1 MEDSVAHRI
10 RMGSVAGATD
20 DPSNNT
26 TSTVDIL
33 SNNSFNFAT
42 QNEQNVKKSIDLLD
56 SNSCTFANQA
66 DNSKDLVNKAANSFS
81 ETDEMNDAHHQGS
94 DQQMEIEQPAE
105 ATNDA
110 ASNKGDAVLKPAKRV
125 RNLPQELV
133 CVNPAL
139 SNYFE
144 KRLLQILLLHGASKE
159 SSEEWD
165 AEVSKRRTG
174 ITSGILKVLYKSK
187 KTTKVFKSRSEIIWS
202 LGLVKIGKGQDKS
215 FSNRYTGYFTAVE
228 RRERHLLSLQL
239 ELSKDQCVNVLY
251 LEDCIKVVK
260 PPRYSAQ
267 EEINDTEEAAMD
279 TLETTEAQEAVD
291 EDAQVEGNNMPNETN
306 DAQWEADTQQ
316 TKNVRA
322 KTAKAPGVL
331 YNRWARKRFLYD
343 FPELGKKRDMYKASV
358 ETSNSDAPPS
368 SLSQNSSQPASQP
381 NSHKLSTND
390 IILHIHGNYGILNWG
405 VINRSVK
412 GNKINYHNSDEIY
425 PIGFKC
431 IIIERDV
438 ICNKIVTLLLETLE
452 VDIDGDEPNHYCNR
466 TDFDQKI
473 QFKITAVWDTD
484 VRAVYQGNT
493 PADVWNALLNE
504 KKYIP
509 KKRLDEYEKLLV
521 SHNKAKEKE
530 KEKEMEME
538 KAVATVDAEINSKDL
553 DTSKQSS
560 SSTES
565 SGQDVAQPEQASSK
579 ASDNTS
585 NKKSNK
591 KSNNHC
597 DVTDSKHKYM
607 FRRFN
612 IEYVEQNLLVHPG
625 VMRLIE
631 GMAGSFDCKNFVFK
645 QHEGDY
651 NNLMKDFQALQIYVK
666 VLEKIGTRTI
676 YIGENYPIVPLV
688 PVRVPNQ
695 NNTKQSNGA
704 TSIND
709 TSSNHPIAPKA
720 VTKDPSYA
728 QSTTT
733 QDTSTESNRS
743 NDKNRTMSKSSSSN
757 NKTAR
762 NVTSTGSDNVTRKS
776 IALIDDEAIAMR
788 KAAMADLQAMRHA
801 VQVANDLARLELYKT
816 QIANQKVKD
825 IQMKLKGFFAASHN
839 KFSRQLQRSYM
850 NIDRLHDIEYNDMHI
865 YTALR
870 NNAQGVKA
878 SIPLPFVISNSA
890 ACPAHVIDK
899 VIQIYLFLTSYKFYN
914 QNNIHAIESIP
925 SIDCL
930 IDLVVKSYHANSR
943 SPDVEIISSTQSTI
957 STDTTGLV
965 GGTVGSN
972 MILQIFEKICMAL
985 TVPLIPKFE
994 KHVGIV
1000 SPTTTNVDDRLDI
1013 PINIYSW
1020 REIIRVVLL
1029 GEACETFGQSLRDEQ
1044 IELLV
1049 KGGYDD
1055 CFQEIE
1061 FMEKKIIKYARKKVR
1076 ANTNDTSTIILDT
1089 PITTKQYSSWLELLS
1104 TVHSTVDPYR
1114 IYNIIALAIK
1124 LIDAKHSKIIEM
1136 LNTAISPAVFDANDT
1151 SQTKQIVLKVVEH
1164 FSRNSGIIEREECTS
1179 IYDLYC
1185 RKETN
1190 SMAVNSKRVVSAED
1204 IADAAMDLDIDA
1216 DVEDKNTDM
1225 YDEAVQV
1232 LPVPLKRCYEVLIF
1246 LTRHPTGRNI
1256 IKKIYKASTLSARY
1270 SNFKM
1275 TFEDIKTNILT
1286 GAYRNPDSYV
1296 SDFYVDV
1303 YSIFD
1308 NLYYFT
1314 SPEGSTHHDLI
1325 VKLCNLFVQL
1335 IRSHVLC
1342 THTAEPTINSYCL
1355 TCHESINS
1363 VENKK
1368 HLFCERC
1375 GGSHHAS
1382 CIYGNNSNVKKGKE
1396 KEDWYCNICAAS
1408 DKKNYIFSA
1417 HPYRKATVRHPSK
1430 GEIYGL
1436 ISDIIYLNTK
1446 VQFIIEF
1453 SDESSFIWPIETV
1466 TKYLVRVFHSLPTG
1480 MSQLDYN
1487 QVISLLYG
1495 CDSNTYIPLPLSMH
1509 SNLSSLIVGSHT
1521 GLRVQMELFEKAQV
1535 ALGVYGDYN
1544 TTGSDTVDGYM
1555 NVILAII
1562 SVLLQS
1568 PGAGA
1573 ELGTQNAKYDQ
1584 KINECAQIIHKKDK
1598 DTLFSDR
1605 FFLDS
1610 PELKACMTKSLDDV
1624 VQSTFRLASDNER
1637 DVIHVDSDY
1646 IPDDSDVAG
1655 VNNDSFQLDDS
1666 NIQVM
1671 DSNSHLNYDDYDAD
1685 ETSSQDSD
1693 DSDDSFIMQINEEY
1707 SDYTGKVV
1715 DLSGDAKMDSS
1726 NDSLSEQLDTAS
1738 QQSLNQYM
1746 SRKNGIETALST
1758 QNIILELFGGDKFH
1772 SVINEITEIL
1782 GKSLYHFVKTGGQ
1795 VELLKLE
1802 IPPDHLSSGDG
1813 YAPQVSIELVNFIM
1827 QQIAPINESMQK
1839 LDNEEWFHGFNSVMT
1854 IFEAN
1859 DYSGGSE
1866 VCCLCK
1872 DSECSAVSPFV
1883 YGETYEEWLRCE
1895 YSNRSIPDN
1904 HQNTNFKTFQL
1915 WIPYHE
1921 SYRSDIHDHSNACYV
1936 DRNHSKSKFNWNL
1949 RKGSMICHERCME
1962 YLHNKRL
1969 KAFREMQRHHLIE
1982 FIETYTRV
1990 NFNSSRLIPFGVD
2003 HNNNMYFYINGSTCL
2018 YVYCSSV
2025 RFVDKS
2031 SDKNDSIEAK
2041 LQKGFANYIT
2051 PEYTS
2056 GASNHMHW
2064 FVYEHLGDIGR
2075 IIKYLRSYCDVSANN
2090 RKLEKILSWLYPHAI
2105 AVAEEECER
2114 SEDLCEQQL
2123 RQADDFIHGTSN
2135 SLPDFVVTI
2144 PKHFI
2149 TSSAQSSE
2157 DSNNVQWNNAYR
2169 FLALPSCVV
2178 KLNAS
2183 PRIVELINFDSSPAL
2198 IFLNEC
2204 VRHVYE
2210 QPESPVW
2217 TVKLLLMVIFNALP
2231 SNAFDITFDDSWS
2244 NVATFKD
2251 SFIRGVYHAPTA
2263 AILTDFAIIL
2273 ETSIKETMFSDNR
2286 SILNT
2291 LPCRTRL
2298 LYQPLYSSLLY
2309 RLFCLDQVLKYKST

>member
-1 MEDSVAHRI
+1 MVHRTQMSLEADSTGVCI
-10 RMGSVAGATD
+10 
-20 DPSNNT
+20 NNT

-33 SNNSFNFAT
+33 SNDSFNFAA
-42 QNEQNVKKSIDLLD
+42 QNEQSAKKSIDLFD
-56 SNSCTFANQA
+56 SNSCQFADQV
-66 DNSKDLVNKAANSFS
+66 DKSKGSVNKAVNSFS
-81 ETDEMNDAHHQGS
+81 ETDETNDAHHQGS

-105 ATNDA
+105 PALTTNDDT
-110 ASNKGDAVLKPAKRV
+110 SNKGDTVTKPVKRP
-125 RNLPQELV
+125 RNTPQEFV
-133 CVNPAL
+133 YENPAL

-144 KRLLQILLLHGASKE
+144 KRLIQTLLLHGASKE
-159 SSEEWD
+159 SIGEWNV
-165 AEVSKRRTG
+165 EISKRCSG
-174 ITSGILKVLYKSK
+174 ITSGVLKVLYKSK
-187 KTTKVFKSRSEIIWS
+187 KFTKVFKSRSEIIWS
-202 LGLVKIGKGQDKS
+202 LGLVKAGKGLDKS
-215 FSNRYTGYFTAVE
+215 HSNRHTGYFTAVE
-228 RRERHLLSLQL
+228 RREKHLLSLQL
-239 ELSKDQCVNVLY
+239 ELLKDQCVNVLY

-260 PPRYSAQ
+260 PLKHSTQ
-267 EEINDTEEAAMD
+267 EEINDTEEVAMEA
-279 TLETTEAQEAVD
+279 LETTGACEVMD
-291 EDAQVEGNNMPNETN
+291 EDGQVIAKDMPNETN
-306 DAQWEADTQQ
+306 DTQWEADSQQ
-316 TKNVRA
+316 AKNIRV

-343 FPELGKKRDMYKASV
+343 FPELGKRRDMYKVSV
-358 ETSNSDAPPS
+358 ETNTSDATPN
-368 SLSQNSSQPASQP
+368 SLSQNTSQPTSQP
-381 NSHKLSTND
+381 NPHKLSTND
-390 IILHIHGNYGILNWG
+390 IIIHMHGNYGILNWG
-405 VINRSVK
+405 VINRIVN
-412 GNKINYHNSDEIY
+412 GNKINYHNTDEIY

-438 ICNKIVTLLLETLE
+438 ICNKIVTLLLEIQE
-452 VDIDGDEPNHYCNR
+452 VDIGSGELNHYCIDK
-466 TDFDQKI
+466 DFNKKI
-473 QFKITAVWDTD
+473 QFKVTAVWDTD
-484 VRAVYQGNT
+484 VRVEYIGDT
-493 PADVWNALLNE
+493 PADVWNALLTE
-504 KKYIP
+504 KNYIP
-509 KKRLDEYEKLLV
+509 KKRLKEYEKLLDFNNQ
-521 SHNKAKEKE
+521 SEEKG
-530 KEKEMEME
+530 KS
-538 KAVATVDAEINSKDL
+538 VASVDDTKNPKDL
-553 DTSKQSS
+553 NTSEQSS
-560 SSTES
+560 SSTENI
-565 SGQDVAQPEQASSK
+565 SGQSIAQSEQVSS
-579 ASDNTS
+579 TE
-585 NKKSNK
+585 
-591 KSNNHC
+591 SNNGINDNSNNNGDATNC
-597 DVTDSKHKYM
+597 QHKYV

-612 IEYVEQNLLVHPG
+612 IEYLEQNLLVHPG

-688 PVRVPNQ
+688 PVRALKQ
-695 NNTKQSNGA
+695 HNTKQLTDAS
-704 TSIND
+704 SINN
-709 TSSNHPIAPKA
+709 SSNPPIAPKVA
-720 VTKDPSYA
+720 PVTKDPSNA
-728 QSTTT
+728 PTTT
-733 QDTSTESNRS
+733 TLNPPIESNRS
-743 NDKNRTMSKSSSSN
+743 NDKNRTTSKASSSN

-762 NVTSTGSDNVTRKS
+762 SITSSGSSHGDDVARKS
-776 IALIDDEAIAMR
+776 VAPVVVDEGAIAMR
-788 KAAMADLQAMRHA
+788 RAAMADLQAMRLA
-801 VQVANDLARLELYKT
+801 AQVANDQARLQTYKV

-839 KFSRQLQRSYM
+839 KFSRQLQKSYI
-850 NIDRLHDIEYNDMHI
+850 NIERLHDSEYNDMHV
-865 YTALR
+865 YTALCD
-870 NNAQGVKA
+870 NVKDEKA
-878 SIPLPFVISNSA
+878 SIPLPFVISDSA

-899 VIQIYLFLTSYKFYN
+899 VLQIYLFLTSYKFYN

-930 IDLVVKSYHANSR
+930 IDLVMKSYCANSR
-943 SPDVEIISSTQSTI
+943 SPDLEIISSTESDLP
-957 STDTTGLV
+957 TDSTGLV

-985 TVPLIPKFE
+985 TVSLIPKFE

-1000 SPTTTNVDDRLDI
+1000 SPTTTTTTTVSEDDRLNI
-1013 PINIYSW
+1013 PINIYTW

-1029 GEACETFGQSLRDEQ
+1029 GEACETFGQSLREEQ

-1076 ANTNDTSTIILDT
+1076 ANTNDVSTIMLDT
-1089 PITTKQYSSWLELLS
+1089 PITPKRHSSWLELLS
-1104 TVHSTVDPYR
+1104 TIHNLVDPYR

-1124 LIDAKHSKIIEM
+1124 LIDAKHKKIIEM
-1136 LNTAISPAVFDANDT
+1136 LNTAISPAVFDSSDT
-1151 SQTKQIVLKVVEH
+1151 SRTKQIVLKVVKH
-1164 FSRNSGIIEREECTS
+1164 FSGISGITESEESTS

-1190 SMAVNSKRVVSAED
+1190 SMMVNSKRVVSTED
-1204 IADAAMDLDIDA
+1204 IADTAMDLDNEA
-1216 DVEDKNTDM
+1216 DLEEKNLDI
-1225 YDEAVQV
+1225 YDEAVQG
-1232 LPVPLKRCYEVLIF
+1232 LPVPLKRCFEVLIF

-1270 SNFKM
+1270 NNFKM
-1275 TFEDIKTNILT
+1275 TFEDIKSNIIT
-1286 GAYRNPDSYV
+1286 GSYRNPDSYV
-1296 SDFYVDV
+1296 TDFYVDV

-1342 THTAEPTINSYCL
+1342 THLVDPTINSYCL
-1355 TCHESINS
+1355 TCQESINN
-1363 VENKK
+1363 VETKK

-1382 CIYGNNSNVKKGKE
+1382 CIFNNNSNVKKGKE
-1396 KEDWYCNICAAS
+1396 KEDWYCNLCS
-1408 DKKNYIFSA
+1408 TSNKKKYVFGA

-1430 GEIYGL
+1430 GDMYGV

-1453 SDESSFIWPIETV
+1453 SDDSSFIWPLEIV
-1466 TKYLVRVFHSLPTG
+1466 TKYLVQVLHSLPAG
-1480 MSQLDYN
+1480 MSHLDYN

-1509 SNLSSLIVGSHT
+1509 SNLSSLIVGSHA
-1521 GLRVQMELFEKAQV
+1521 GLRVQMELYEKAQV

-1544 TTGSDTVDGYM
+1544 TTGRDTVDGYI
-1555 NVILAII
+1555 NIILAII
-1562 SVLLQS
+1562 PLLLQT
-1568 PGAGA
+1568 PGAVA
-1573 ELGTQNAKYDQ
+1573 ELSSHNVMYDQ

-1598 DTLFSDR
+1598 DTLFLDR

-1610 PELKACMTKSLDDV
+1610 PELKVCMTKSLDDL
-1624 VQSTFRLASDNER
+1624 VQNIFRLASDKER
-1637 DVIHVDSDY
+1637 DIIHVDSDY
-1646 IPDDSDVAG
+1646 ISDEFG
-1655 VNNDSFQLDDS
+1655 VVGMNNDSLQLEESNFQA
-1666 NIQVM
+1666 M
-1671 DSNSHLNYDDYDAD
+1671 DSKSHINDDFDSI
-1685 ETSSQDSD
+1685 ETASEDTN
-1693 DSDDSFIMQINEEY
+1693 DSDDSFIMQCNEECT
-1707 SDYTGKVV
+1707 DFKEKVI
-1715 DLSGDAKMDSS
+1715 DLTEDMKMDS
-1726 NDSLSEQLDTAS
+1726 NETPPVKLDTVN

-1758 QNIILELFGGDKFH
+1758 QNILLELFGGDKFH
-1772 SVINEITEIL
+1772 SVINEIVEIL
-1782 GKSLYHFVKTGGQ
+1782 EKSLYHFVRTGGQ
-1795 VELLKLE
+1795 VELFQLE

-1813 YAPQVSIELVNFIM
+1813 YAPRVSIELVNFIM
-1827 QQIAPINESMQK
+1827 QQIAPLNESMQK

-1872 DSECSAVSPFV
+1872 ESECSAVSPLV
-1883 YGETYEEWLRCE
+1883 YGETYEEWLRYE
-1895 YSNRSIPDN
+1895 YTNRNLQDN
-1904 HQNTNFKTFQL
+1904 HQNTNFKTFQV

-1921 SYRSDIHDHSNACYV
+1921 SYRCDIHDRSNECYV
-1936 DRNHSKSKFNWNL
+1936 GGCQLASKFNWNL
-1949 RKGSMICHERCME
+1949 REGSMLCHERCME

-2025 RFVDKS
+2025 RFVHKS
-2031 SDKNDSIEAK
+2031 PDKNDSIESR

-2056 GASNHMHW
+2056 GANNHMYW

-2075 IIKYLRSYCDVSANN
+2075 IIKYLRCYCDVSANN
-2090 RKLEKILSWLYPHAI
+2090 RKLEKILSWLYPHATT
-2105 AVAEEECER
+2105 VAEEESKR

-2135 SLPDFVVTI
+2135 TLPDFTVTV
-2144 PKHFI
+2144 PKHVI
-2149 TSSAQSSE
+2149 PLSAQSS
-2157 DSNNVQWNNAYR
+2157 DSSNNIQWNNAYR

-2183 PRIVELINFDSSPAL
+2183 PRIVELINFDSSSAL

-2210 QPESPVW
+2210 QPECPLW

-2231 SNAFDITFDDSWS
+2231 SNAFDLTFDDSWS
-2244 NVATFKD
+2244 NVATFKE

-2263 AILTDFAIIL
+2263 AVLSDFAIIL
-2273 ETSIKETMFSDNR
+2273 ETSIKESMFSDDK